1 MVRTIINSA
10 LAMIIAFILNSCSAV
25 QYGGDLIRS
34 GQKDFEAAYTPG
46 FSKTDIVILNN
57 TVLAVN
63 GVNSNGQSIIGF
75 LSSGS
80 TNSNVYS
87 DMFMMELMKKGIM
100 VNSLT
105 QGTEDAVKNQNFKTL
120 DSLGN
125 QMVLIVNTNLATS
138 SSITDATTGGEWA
151 KVGVTSF
158 TIKGVRTSDSKM
170 LFLGSGTYGKAKDAN
185 EVAKDIAII
194 MDNIYKGTLEKI
206 KNPD

>member
-1 MVRTIINSA
+1 MARTLTNSA
-10 LAMIIAFILNSCSAV
+10 LAIIIVFILTGCSAV
-25 QYGGDLIRS
+25 QYGGDIIRS

-46 FSKTDIVILNN
+46 FTKTDVAMLNN
-57 TVLAVN
+57 PVLAVN
-63 GVNSNGQSIIGF
+63 GMNSNGQSIIGF

-80 TNSNVYS
+80 TNSNVYT

-100 VNSLT
+100 INTLT
-105 QGTEDAVKNQNFKTL
+105 QGTKDAVKNQNFKTL

-151 KVGVTSF
+151 KVGITSF

-170 LFLGSGTYGKAKDAN
+170 LFLGSGTYGKAKDAG
-185 EVAKDIAII
+185 EVAKDIAFI
-194 MDNIYKGTLEKI
+194 MDNIYKGNLEKI
-206 KNPD
+206 KDPD